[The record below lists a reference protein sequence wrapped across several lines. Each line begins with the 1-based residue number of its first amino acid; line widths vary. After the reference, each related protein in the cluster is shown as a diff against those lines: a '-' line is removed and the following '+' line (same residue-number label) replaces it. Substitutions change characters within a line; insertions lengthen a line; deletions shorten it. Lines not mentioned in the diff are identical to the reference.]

1 MRLRYRSLFGKRSI
15 HRFPPGVAVAH
26 PGLTIFR
33 NHPGWEREAVCR
45 DVPCPS
51 KPDPLRVLVLDAV
64 FDRLSQRSQAERLA
78 DDEAMERQREHK
90 RVPLGLLQHLLEL
103 IDDHI
108 SELAAGMIAVH

>member
-1 MRLRYRSLFGKRSI
+1 M
-15 HRFPPGVAVAH
+15 
-26 PGLTIFR
+26 
-33 NHPGWEREAVCR
+33 
-45 DVPCPS
+45 
-51 KPDPLRVLVLDAV
+51 

-108 SELAAGMIAVH
+108 SELAAGMIAVHQRAGIIQFHRIGNGQERP